1 MYAIVETGGKQYRA
15 EQGDIL
21 EVEKLD
27 GAVGTTITLD
37 KVLLISGE
45 AGTKIGT
52 PTLSK
57 AKVTGEVIA
66 QDRHAKIIVF
76 KKKRRKNYRRTNGH
90 RQSFTKLKITGI
102 VEG

>member
-15 EQGDIL
+15 EQGDVL

-27 GAVGTTITLD
+27 GAVGATITLE
-37 KVLLISGE
+37 KVLLLSGD

-52 PTLSK
+52 PTVSK
-57 AKVTGEVIA
+57 AKVTGEILA
-66 QDRHAKIIVF
+66 QGRHEKIIVF
-76 KKKRRKNYRRTNGH
+76 KKKRRKAYRRTNGH
-90 RQSFTKLKITGI
+90 RQSFTRLKITGI